1 MNITLNTYSP
11 QRQYGNNSKFTQ
23 NKNLRPYNAP
33 AFTGGIEQ
41 VAESVAGK
49 SKFFSSVINK
59 CSDGYDRIGEFFAK
73 KVIPPL
79 FDNGFTD
86 KVTNKIKES
95 DNLFSHFLA
104 VGSLITSG
112 MYIYKTLTMD
122 ESKMDKDRKKTLAVN
137 QFLTFVLSTAGAYM
151 LDSSLSDWWSKQT
164 VRYAAN
170 QCKDEKLSLVDEF
183 EKEVQNTKAENE
195 KIKLDNEAL
204 KAAAKKEGRKLV
216 KEELTEYKKVRA
228 DKFLKKRIGKYLG
241 TKDEADL
248 LIKKINGM
256 GKLKTMLVFA
266 LVYRYIVP
274 VAVTKPANILC
285 EKYLA
290 HKKEKQTEKAGS

>member
-1 MNITLNTYSP
+1 MNVTLNTYTP
-11 QRQYGNNSKFTQ
+11 QARYNTQYSASNNNRKY
-23 NKNLRPYNAP
+23 NNAP
-33 AFTGGIEQ
+33 AFTGGAEQ
-41 VAESVAGK
+41 VAESVAKK
-49 SKFFSSVINK
+49 SKFFKSVIKK
-59 CSDGYDRIGEFFAK
+59 CNDGYDKIGEFFAN

-79 FDNGFTD
+79 FDNKTTD
-86 KVTNKIKES
+86 RITNAVKES

-104 VGSLITSG
+104 IGSLITSG
-112 MYIYKTLTMD
+112 MYIYKTLSMD

-151 LDSSLSDWWSKQT
+151 LDSSLSDWWSKMT

-170 QCKDEKLSLVDEF
+170 QCNDENLTLVDEYN
-183 EKEVQNTKAENE
+183 KELAKAKVENE
-195 KIKLDNEAL
+195 KIKADNEAL
-204 KAAAKKEGRKLV
+204 KAAAKKEGRKIV
-216 KEELTEYKKVRA
+216 KEELTEYNKVKA
-228 DKFLKKRIGKYLG
+228 DKFLESRIGKYLG

-248 LIKKINGM
+248 LMKKINGM

-290 HKKEKQTEKAGS
+290 HKKEKQAVNAKA

>member
-1 MNITLNTYSP
+1 MNVTLNTYTP
-11 QRQYGNNSKFTQ
+11 QARYNTQYSASNNNRKY
-23 NKNLRPYNAP
+23 NNAP
-33 AFTGGIEQ
+33 AFTGGAEQ
-41 VAESVAGK
+41 VAESVAKK
-49 SKFFSSVINK
+49 SKFFKSVIKK
-59 CSDGYDRIGEFFAK
+59 CNDGYDKIGEFFAN

-79 FDNGFTD
+79 FDNKTTD
-86 KVTNKIKES
+86 RITNAVKES

-104 VGSLITSG
+104 IGSLITSG
-112 MYIYKTLTMD
+112 MYIYKTLSMD

-151 LDSSLSDWWSKQT
+151 LDSSLSDWWSKMT

-170 QCKDEKLSLVDEF
+170 QCNDENLTLVDEYN
-183 EKEVQNTKAENE
+183 KELAKAKVENE
-195 KIKLDNEAL
+195 KIKADNEAL
-204 KAAAKKEGRKLV
+204 KAAAKKEGRKIV
-216 KEELTEYKKVRA
+216 KEELTEYNKVKA
-228 DKFLKKRIGKYLG
+228 DKFLESRIGKYLG

-248 LIKKINGM
+248 LMKKINGM

-290 HKKEKQTEKAGS
+290 HKKEKQAENAKA

>member
-1 MNITLNTYSP
+1 MNVTLNTYSP
-11 QRQYGNNSKFTQ
+11 QQKYNNYYQSN
-23 NKNLRPYNAP
+23 NKKYNAP
-33 AFTGGIEQ
+33 AFTGGVEQ
-41 VAESVAGK
+41 VAESVTKK
-49 SKFFSSVINK
+49 SKFFSSILQKGTDIFNRT
-59 CSDGYDRIGEFFAK
+59 SEFFAN

-79 FDNGFTD
+79 FDN
-86 KVTNKIKES
+86 KVTNKITNAVKDS

-104 VGSLITSG
+104 IGSLITSG

-122 ESKMDKDRKKTLAVN
+122 EEKMDKDRKKTLAVN

-151 LDSSLSDWWSKQT
+151 LESSLSDWWSKLT

-183 EKEVQNTKAENE
+183 KKEIAQAKKDNE

-204 KAAAKKEGRKLV
+204 KAAAKKEGRKIV
-216 KEELTEYKKVRA
+216 KEELTEYKKVKA
-228 DKFLKKRIGKYLG
+228 DKFLEERIGKYLG
-241 TKDEADL
+241 TKDEVDL
-248 LIKKINGM
+248 LNKKIKGM

-274 VAVTKPANILC
+274 VEVTKPANILC

-290 HKKEKQTEKAGS
+290 HKKEKQAEKAKA

>member
-1 MNITLNTYSP
+1 MNVTFNTYTPQAKYNTQYSASNNNRKYNSP
-11 QRQYGNNSKFTQ
+11 S
-23 NKNLRPYNAP
+23 
-33 AFTGGIEQ
+33 FTGGADQ
-41 VAESVAGK
+41 VAEYVAKK
-49 SKFFSSVINK
+49 SKFFKSVIKK
-59 CSDGYDRIGEFFAK
+59 CNDGYDKIGEFFAN

-79 FDNGFTD
+79 FDNKTTD
-86 KVTNKIKES
+86 KITNAVKES

-104 VGSLITSG
+104 IGSLITSG
-112 MYIYKTLTMD
+112 MYIYKTLSMD

-151 LDSSLSDWWSKQT
+151 LDSSLSDWWSKMT

-170 QCKDEKLSLVDEF
+170 QCNDEKLTLVDEYN
-183 EKEVQNTKAENE
+183 KELAKAKVENQ
-195 KIKLDNEAL
+195 KIKADNEAL
-204 KAAAKKEGRKLV
+204 KAAAKQEGRKIV
-216 KEELTEYKKVRA
+216 KEELAEYNKVKA
-228 DKFLKKRIGKYLG
+228 DKFLKSRIGKYLG
-241 TKDEADL
+241 TKDDVEL
-248 LIKKINGM
+248 LMKKINGM

-290 HKKEKQTEKAGS
+290 HKKEKQAEKANS

>member
-1 MNITLNTYSP
+1 MNVTLNTYSP
-11 QRQYGNNSKFTQ
+11 QQKYNNYYQSS
-23 NKNLRPYNAP
+23 NKQSYNAP
-33 AFTGGIEQ
+33 AFTGGVEQ
-41 VAESVAGK
+41 VAESVTKK
-49 SKFFSSVINK
+49 SKFFSSILQKGTDIFNRT
-59 CSDGYDRIGEFFAK
+59 SEFFAN

-79 FDNGFTD
+79 FDN
-86 KVTNKIKES
+86 KVTNKITNAVKDS

-122 ESKMDKDRKKTLAVN
+122 EDKMDKDRKKTLAVN
-137 QFLTFVLSTAGAYM
+137 QFLTFILSTAGAYM
-151 LDSSLSDWWSKQT
+151 LDSSLSDWWSKLT

-170 QCKDEKLSLVDEF
+170 QCKDEKLTLLDEF
-183 EKEVQNTKAENE
+183 KKEVEKAKKDNE

-204 KAAAKKEGRKLV
+204 KAAAKKDV
-216 KEELTEYKKVRA
+216 KEELTEYKKVKV
-228 DKFLKKRIGKYLG
+228 DKFLEKRIGKYLG
-241 TKDEADL
+241 TKDEIDL
-248 LIKKINGM
+248 LNKKIKGM

-290 HKKEKQTEKAGS
+290 HKKQKEAEKANA

>member
-1 MNITLNTYSP
+1 MNVTFNTYTP
-11 QRQYGNNSKFTQ
+11 QSRYNTQYSASNNNRKY
-23 NKNLRPYNAP
+23 NNAP
-33 AFTGGIEQ
+33 AFTGGAEQ
-41 VAESVAGK
+41 VAESVAKK
-49 SKFFSSVINK
+49 SKFFNSVIKK
-59 CSDGYDRIGEFFAK
+59 CGEGYDRIGEFFAN

-79 FDNGFTD
+79 FDNKTTD
-86 KVTNKIKES
+86 RITNAVKES

-104 VGSLITSG
+104 IGSLITSG
-112 MYIYKTLTMD
+112 MYIYKTLSMD

-137 QFLTFVLSTAGAYM
+137 QFLTFALSTAGAYM
-151 LDSSLSDWWSKQT
+151 LDSSLSDWWSKMT

-170 QCKDEKLSLVDEF
+170 QCNDEKLTLVDEYD
-183 EKEVQNTKAENE
+183 KEMANAKVENE
-195 KIKLDNEAL
+195 RIKADNEAL

-216 KEELTEYKKVRA
+216 KEELTEYNKVKV
-228 DKFLKKRIGKYLG
+228 DKFLESRIGKYLG

-248 LIKKINGM
+248 LMKKINGM

-290 HKKEKQTEKAGS
+290 HKKEKQAENAKA